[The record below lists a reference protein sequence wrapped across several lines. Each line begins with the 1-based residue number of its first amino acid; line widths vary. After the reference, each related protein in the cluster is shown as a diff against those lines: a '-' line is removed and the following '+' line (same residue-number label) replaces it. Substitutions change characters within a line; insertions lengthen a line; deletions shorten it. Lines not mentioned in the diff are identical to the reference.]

1 MKKRIFALLFCL
13 AMAVS
18 LVACTVDTPSTNP
31 DTSTAVGSTD
41 TSSAAHQT
49 DNTTDSETSD
59 TTSEEPVVLQTFD
72 PDMEHKVI
80 ACDVT
85 NHSIVIFDLNAC
97 DGDYEKLKDD
107 AVSVVWEWDAEEDPY
122 HMVGGVS
129 YGIASAKY
137 RYSPYY
143 GEDVIVACSSHG
155 WCGVISYANKR
166 VLWETRLQ
174 DGPHSIEMLPNG
186 DVVVAVSSS
195 PKGLFYIPLS
205 AGAKEPVHDIDS
217 PSCHG
222 VCWDPINECLWVLER
237 TGVYPVTIE
246 NMGTKNGKLVRGE
259 STFFRGDGDGH
270 AFSPVYGEP
279 GKYWVGA
286 HSNLWVFDSEEKT
299 MTKADRGSTTN
310 IKGVCSF
317 SDGTLVS
324 VAYKSGDPH
333 GWACT
338 EITIIRKELSTGKVK
353 RVMNKTYTVTF
364 DEAQRCFYKVQ
375 PFTKDYQ

>member
-1 MKKRIFALLFCL
+1 MSKRILALFFCFV
-13 AMAVS
+13 MAFS
-18 LVACTVDTPSTNP
+18 FVACDGGTPSTDSDP
-31 DTSTAVGSTD
+31 STAIGSTSSETDSINSTDSSTSD
-41 TSSAAHQT
+41 TN
-49 DNTTDSETSD
+49 DTTDSETGD
-59 TTSEEPVVLQTFD
+59 TTSEQVAVQVYD
-72 PDMEHKVI
+72 PNIEHKFI
-80 ACDVT
+80 ACDIT
-85 NHSIVIFDLNAC
+85 NHSIVVFDLNAC
-97 DGDYEKLKDD
+97 D
-107 AVSVVWEWDAEEDPY
+107 VSVVWEWDAEEDLY
-122 HMVGGVS
+122 HMVGGVN
-129 YGIASAKY
+129 YGISSAKY

-222 VCWDPINECLWVLER
+222 VSWDPINECLWVLER
-237 TGVYPVTIE
+237 TGVYSVTIE

-259 STFFRGDGDGH
+259 STFFRDDGDGH

-279 GKYWVGA
+279 GKYWASA
-286 HSNLWVFDSEEKT
+286 HNDLWVFDSEAKT
-299 MTKADRGSTTN
+299 MTKADRGGTAN

-317 SDGTLVS
+317 PDGTLVS
-324 VAYKSGDPH
+324 VAYKQGYPH
-333 GWACT
+333 GWASKD
-338 EITIIRKELSTGKVK
+338 ITIIRKEMSTGKVK

-364 DEAQRCFYKVQ
+364 DETQRCFYKVQ